1 MELKNG
7 MMCFSDKDQD
17 LAGLAAATSED
28 NAPRIHA
35 QVTEVLEAHSARLE
49 RLAQA
54 DDDEITHAERS
65 EIPALTEKVRALSVL
80 SGQVAVISMARE
92 AELFLRSEDI

>member
-7 MMCFSDKDQD
+7 MMCFSDKEQD
-17 LAGLAAATSED
+17 IAGLAATTSED
-28 NAPRIHA
+28 NAPRIHGR
-35 QVTEVLEAHSARLE
+35 VSEVLGAHTERLE
-49 RLAQA
+49 HLSQA

-80 SGQVAVISMARE
+80 SGQVAVVSLARE